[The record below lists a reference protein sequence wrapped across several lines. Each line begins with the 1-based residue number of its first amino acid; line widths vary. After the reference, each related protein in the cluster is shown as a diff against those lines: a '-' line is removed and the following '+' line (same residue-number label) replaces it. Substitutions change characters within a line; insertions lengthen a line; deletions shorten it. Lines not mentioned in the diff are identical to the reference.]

1 MSKLLIYI
9 LVTATVYNAVPEQTD
24 SDPLITASGAVI
36 EACCPGDHRW
46 IAVSRDL
53 ESEGFIFGAKVR
65 ITGTGKYDGIWTVQD
80 RMHHR
85 WVRRIDLLVDNHISY
100 GKWYDVKIELL
111 K

>member
-1 MSKLLIYI
+1 MPKKSNDIFF
-9 LVTATVYNAVPEQTD
+9 TVALR
-24 SDPLITASGAVI
+24 SAI
-36 EACCPGDHRW
+36 
-46 IAVSRDL
+46 
-53 ESEGFIFGAKVR
+53 
-65 ITGTGKYDGIWTVQD
+65 GKYDGIWTVQD